1 MEIST
6 RGGILWTSVT
16 AAIVLANGA
25 AHACPVLEGW
35 QAFSA
40 VESSDPMFGRSTT
53 TDYRSGFGGDPI
65 SLSLHV
71 ARGGGLSD
79 TLLAMD
85 SSGLH
90 SSWTHDMTLAHD
102 DAEPRTAFIYEFT
115 VNHNSSY
122 SIDGFYSAIG
132 DTRMSAIIDLWDRN
146 TGTRL
151 FKHHIDSFS
160 TDPTLT
166 LGQNTGFAWYELIT
180 GSKTGTLLAGGR
192 YRLDVDVF
200 LRSDG
205 GIFSDAPAVAGLGE
219 VNLDIFACPTP
230 GALSLLGAAG
240 LLASRRRRIR

>member
-1 MEIST
+1 MKFNANN
-6 RGGILWTSVT
+6 G
-16 AAIVLANGA
+16 AALASGMAVAMACSHGA

-65 SLSLHV
+65 ALSLHV

-79 TLLAMD
+79 TLLSMD
-85 SSGLH
+85 STGLH
-90 SSWTHDMTLAHD
+90 SSWTHDMALNHE
-102 DAEPRTAFIYEFT
+102 DAEPRAAFIYEFT
-115 VNHNSSY
+115 MSHDASY
-122 SIDGFYSAIG
+122 SIDGFYSALG

-160 TDPTLT
+160 TDPTLN

-205 GIFSDAPAVAGLGE
+205 GIFSGAPAVAGLGE

-230 GALSLLGAAG
+230 GALSLLGLGG
-240 LLASRRRRIR
+240 LLASRRRR